1 MTEAS
6 EVLDE
11 MIDALET
18 RARKAAGGDA
28 IDRVL
33 AGPVRR
39 SSASSLREHEVVGA
53 FRRELSDGMIRVDTA
68 NRLLGLLGKLIA
80 LMPLL

>member
-6 EVLDE
+6 EILDD

-18 RARKAAGGDA
+18 RARKVADGDA

-33 AGPVRR
+33 SGPVRR
-39 SSASSLREHEVVGA
+39 STASSLRDHEAVRA
-53 FRRELSDGMIRVDTA
+53 FRRELSDGMIRVDTV
-68 NRLLGLLGKLIA
+68 NRLLGLVGKLIA

>member
-1 MTEAS
+1 MTQAS
-6 EVLDE
+6 EILDE

-18 RARKAAGGDA
+18 RARLAGGGDA

-33 AGPVRR
+33 ASPARKE
-39 SSASSLREHEVVGA
+39 AAPSLREHEAVRA

-68 NRLLGLLGKLIA
+68 NQLLGLVGKLIA